1 MKKELIIFIVILI
14 VLTITMH
21 YKEFINYPLAHIKNF
36 PNSSAYGFGI
46 FHPLVFASIIYF
58 VLSIPRLVIKLFKR
72 KNHEKSN

>member
-14 VLTITMH
+14 VLTMTMH
-21 YKEFINYPLAHIKNF
+21 YKELINYPLTHLKNF

-46 FHPLVFASIIYF
+46 FHPLVFTNIIYI